1 MTVCDEDSRVTS
13 DSEVTEQAA
22 NRDAHSYITMPPQ
35 AETSPANFAT
45 RSTKGDKEISAYIQ
59 KIEQRKDDPKKQIEY
74 LSKLRAV
81 LQQRVQQQQ
90 QASELGRLL
99 GPSIVEVMRSYPANE
114 ELIEEC
120 TCILYLLSIL
130 DASFKKGVARL
141 FKAMEDH
148 RVNVAIQRAACAAI
162 RRVISKNPDAIPR
175 IVPSVGVIL
184 RSMTEHP
191 GNAKFLCSALEV
203 LAIIA
208 SHPPAKAIFVY
219 RDGALNHVLAAM
231 KRYPNDLSVQATA
244 LRTLSNLSFGSGEDI
259 LSSFGLVITPLIR
272 AMKRHIMH
280 NKVQLY
286 GCCTLHYIASTYR
299 REITE
304 AWGIP
309 TILAA
314 MKEYSHDIMLQEQGC
329 AALSFILD
337 GKIDDDIEVFM
348 KDDGLTNVLQ
358 SMMQSPQ
365 NLEIQ
370 KHGLRILNCLKTKD
384 NYEHMLSGGGLDV
397 IISNMNSFDYQVD
410 IAMQCCE
417 ILKNFTRM
425 SLDFQRAVSA
435 KGGIGLVLSTMRR
448 HVNSHSVQDS
458 GFACMRNIC
467 LHQDNRLPVEREG
480 GITTILLH
488 MAIYLED
495 AAIQAYGCDALG
507 RLATEPQNQITI
519 ASDNGIVEVLRS
531 MKEHPGH
538 PGVQDR
544 ACFFLLAMTEYP
556 PAIIS
561 MREKNALSVVRDAMG
576 RVPAKELAQQR
587 VETLINRLEKAEGS
601 GWFKRK

>member
-1 MTVCDEDSRVTS
+1 MTVCDEDSDITARVS
-13 DSEVTEQAA
+13 
-22 NRDAHSYITMPPQ
+22 NRDGKVTTMPPR
-35 AETSPANFAT
+35 AGIPTSFGKT
-45 RSTKGDKEISAYIQ
+45 RGDREIAAYVQ
-59 KIEQRKDDPKKQIEY
+59 KLEEKKNDPKNQVEC
-74 LSKLRAV
+74 LSKLRAL
-81 LQQRVQQQQ
+81 LQQKVQQQQ
-90 QASELGRLL
+90 QVSELGRLL
-99 GPSIVEVMRSYPANE
+99 GPSVVDVMRNHPENE

-130 DASFKKGVARL
+130 DPTFKKGVARL

-148 RVNVAIQRAACAAI
+148 KDNVAIQRAACAAI
-162 RRVISKNPDAIPR
+162 RRVVSKNPDAIPR

-184 RSMTEHP
+184 RSMTEHA

-208 SHPPAKAIFVY
+208 SNIPAKPIFVY
-219 RDGALNHVLAAM
+219 RDGALNQVLAAM
-231 KRYPNDLSVQATA
+231 KKYPNDISIQATA
-244 LRTLSNLSFGSGEDI
+244 LRTLSNLSYGSGEDI
-259 LSSFGLVITPLIR
+259 LDSFGPAITAVIR

-286 GCCTLHYIASTYR
+286 GCCTLHYIAGTYSKD
-299 REITE
+299 ISE

-309 TILAA
+309 TILMAL
-314 MKEYSHDIMLQEQGC
+314 KEYAHDVMLQEQGC
-329 AALSFILD
+329 AALSVILNE
-337 GKIDDDIEVFM
+337 KVDDDISAFIN
-348 KDDGLTNVLQ
+348 DDGLATILR

-365 NLEIQ
+365 NIEIQ
-370 KHGLRILNCLKTKD
+370 KHGLRLLNSLKTKD
-384 NYEHMLSGGGLDV
+384 NYELMLSAGGLDV

-410 IAMQCCE
+410 VAMQCCE

-467 LHQDNRLPVEREG
+467 LHQDNRLLVQGEG
-480 GITTILLH
+480 GISTLLTH

-507 RLATEPQNQITI
+507 RLASETQNQVTI
-519 ASDNGIVEVLRS
+519 ANDNGVGEVMRA
-531 MKEHPGH
+531 MKQHPGH

-544 ACFFLLAMTEYP
+544 ACFFLLAMTEHLP
-556 PAIIS
+556 SLEA
-561 MREKNALSVVRDAMG
+561 MRGKESLSVVLEARG
-576 RVPAKELAQQR
+576 RIPPKELAKQR
-587 VETLINRLEKAEGS
+587 VETLIARLEKKGD